1 MAESLCGNKAIEF
14 SVSGKPYN
22 DPCGFW
28 GCSYENY
35 QDWVETLRVRIEI
48 GKRFYKKLEELS
60 TLNEQGS
67 LKDTEKLL
75 LSNLND
81 NKTIYEEFKA
91 VGTGLSAAEYK
102 SKINELLPYISD
114 TACIIQNIQTAIDE
128 RDGTYVNSGLIKS
141 TTDATTSSTAIK
153 WLLIGFAG
161 FLAFRIADRMTS

>member
-60 TLNEQGS
+60 QLNDQGQ

-81 NKTIYEEFKA
+81 NKVIYEEFKA
-91 VGTGLSAAEYK
+91 VGTGLSSSEYK

-114 TACIIQNIQTAIDE
+114 TACIIQNIQTRIDE

-141 TTDATTSSTAIK
+141 TTDTSTSTSVMK
-153 WLLIGFAG
+153 WLAIGFVA
-161 FLAFRIADRMTS
+161 FIAFRAADKLTS